1 MSYRLSLRLS
11 FITASLVMVGQT
23 AIAQTPSA
31 NAWRTSPLT
40 TFARFH
46 GLGYSDGYHGCKGNE
61 CSPKKSWLSGEN
73 ISSFYGE
80 PSVPPVRAISSTKPS
95 YASYQSAQPMSMSQS
110 LYQADLSPG
119 MTPSPMAPM
128 APVAPVAPTA
138 PNEIPRPTLGRE
150 PEVVIPQLQRPQTR
164 RVFPGTHSL
173 MTSQGGLPDQR

>member
-1 MSYRLSLRLS
+1 MSHRLSLRLS

-80 PSVPPVRAISSTKPS
+80 PSVPPVRAISSRKPS

-110 LYQADLSPG
+110 PYQADLSPG
-119 MTPSPMAPM
+119 TTPSPMAPM
-128 APVAPVAPTA
+128 A